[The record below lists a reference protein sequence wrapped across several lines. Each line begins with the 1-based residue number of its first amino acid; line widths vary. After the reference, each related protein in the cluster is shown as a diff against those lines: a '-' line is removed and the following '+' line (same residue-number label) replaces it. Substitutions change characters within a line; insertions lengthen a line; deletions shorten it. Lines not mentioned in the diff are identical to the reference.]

1 KDLNRWCC
9 MLNNP
14 KFVGALLVAV
24 AAFGFVF
31 SIWMVVLLLYTGKR
45 KAQSDMIADRMGMAR
60 PAIGEGRV
68 LRLWHDGK
76 EATTLVPGLPQR
88 RDLLERLEQMRLD
101 AGWQTPAQTITMG
114 VAAGSL

>member
-1 KDLNRWCC
+1 
-9 MLNNP
+9 MLND
-14 KFVGALLVAV
+14 KGFVAALFLAI
-24 AAFGFVF
+24 AAFGMVF
-31 SIWMVVLLLYTGKR
+31 SIWMVVLIIYTGKR
-45 KAQSDMIADRMGMAR
+45 RAQSNMIADRMGMAR